1 MFHLQTDWLAMTPR
15 SLPRFSLAPLA
26 AMLALLGASGAHAQ
40 TAPMVAP
47 AASTL
52 DEITVS
58 GERQGSFGSNTV
70 QVGTFRDQNP
80 LDVPLTSNVIT
91 REVLDAQGQRTLY
104 GALRNTAG
112 VTRSQL
118 NGSTYDNI
126 AIRGILVEN
135 RGNYRLN
142 GSLPIINLVDVPLEN
157 KERVEVLK
165 GASSLYYGFVPPSG
179 IVNYVTKRAGAQ
191 PVTSVSTSVNNYG
204 AADIHAD
211 IARRFGADKEF
222 GIRVNAVSGRE
233 DIGIRNFSGKRELLS
248 AALDYRVSPSVNL
261 KFDAEYYKKDS
272 SEQAGITLP
281 TAVGGVITLP
291 RLPGNRSNLAGE
303 WQRYVADATNV
314 LARADVALGDSWLAT
329 FEVGQ
334 ARNTRDRRFSQ
345 FALANRVTGAGTL
358 TVSQQD
364 GQTYENNN
372 LRTELSGRI
381 ATGAIAHELSF
392 GYTGNERSQD
402 SRNSPTLAF
411 AQNLYNPVT
420 IPYTARTAAN
430 ASAPSK
436 ITDKGIYVFDRIVL
450 SEQWQVMA
458 GVRRS
463 DYVSQTTTTR
473 YAAETTS
480 PSVSVM
486 FKPSP
491 RTSVY
496 ASYIEG
502 LEESGTA
509 PAGRANVGE
518 MLPPSVNEQ
527 VELGVKAEVAQG
539 LLLQAAY
546 FDVKRQYTTTDT
558 ARNLFV
564 VGGQARYK
572 GLEFAASG
580 EINRQWSVIASALL
594 MDPKIVQTT
603 VAGELGKAPE
613 NAPKLTWSVFGEY
626 RLPTL
631 PGLALN
637 AGWYYTGKRAVNN
650 LNQAY
655 LDGVGLLGLG
665 ARYRTRL
672 FGTNAVLQANLEN
685 ASNKTY
691 WSTAGNGLL
700 GVGAPR
706 TLRIAA
712 RFDL

>member
-1 MFHLQTDWLAMTPR
+1 MQFH
-15 SLPRFSLAPLA
+15 SSFRFSLAPLA
-26 AMLALLGASGAHAQ
+26 AALALLGTTAARAQ
-40 TAPMVAP
+40 TEP
-47 AASTL
+47 AAGTL
-52 DEITVS
+52 GEVTVS
-58 GERQGSFGSNTV
+58 GERQGSFGSSTV

-80 LDVPLTSNVIT
+80 LDVPLTSNVVT

-118 NGSTYDNI
+118 NGSTYDNV

-191 PVTSVSTSVNNYG
+191 PVTSVATSLNQYG
-204 AADIHAD
+204 AVDIHAD
-211 IARRFGADKEF
+211 IARRFGTDDAL
-222 GIRVNAVSGRE
+222 GLRINAVAGRE
-233 DIGIRNFSGKRELLS
+233 DIGINNFSGKRELLS
-248 AALDYRVSPSVNL
+248 AALDFKVSPAVKL

-281 TAVGGVITLP
+281 AAVNGVITLP
-291 RLPGNRSNLAGE
+291 PTPDSKTNLAGE
-303 WQRYVADATNV
+303 WQRYVADATNL
-314 LARADVALGDSWLAT
+314 LARADVALNDNWLAT

-345 FALANRVTGAGTL
+345 FALTNRVTGAGTL

-364 GQTYENNN
+364 GQSYENNN
-372 LRTELSGRI
+372 IRTELAGRV
-381 ATGAIAHELSF
+381 ATGPIAHELSF
-392 GYTGNERSQD
+392 GYTGNERAQD
-402 SRNSPTLAF
+402 SRNSPTLTF

-420 IPYTARTAAN
+420 IPYTARIAAN
-430 ASAPSK
+430 ANAPSK
-436 ITDKGIYVFDRIVL
+436 ITDKGVYVFDRIVL

-463 DYVSQTTTTR
+463 DYVSETTTTR
-473 YAAETTS
+473 YAAERTS

-486 FKPSP
+486 FKPTP

-502 LEESGTA
+502 LEETGQA
-509 PAGRANVGE
+509 PANRANAGE
-518 MLPPSVNEQ
+518 LLAPSVNEQ
-527 VELGVKAEVAQG
+527 IEFGVKAEVAQG

-546 FDVKRQYTTTDT
+546 FDIKRPSTTVD
-558 ARNLFV
+558 AGNRFV
-564 VGGQARYK
+564 LGGLARYK

-603 VAGELGKAPE
+603 VANELGKAPE
-613 NAPKLTWSVFGEY
+613 NAPKVTWSLFGEY
-626 RLPTL
+626 RLPTV

-650 LNQAY
+650 ANQAY

-672 FGTNAVLQANLEN
+672 FGTKATLQANIDN
-685 ASNKTY
+685 VADKSY

-712 RFDL
+712 KFDI

>member
-1 MFHLQTDWLAMTPR
+1 MHFHFSP
-15 SLPRFSLAPLA
+15 SSFSSRFALAPLA
-26 AMLALLGASGAHAQ
+26 AALALLGASAARAQ
-40 TAPMVAP
+40 TAPVAG
-47 AASTL
+47 TL
-52 DEITVS
+52 GEVTVS
-58 GERQGSFGSNTV
+58 GERQGSFSSSTV

-80 LDVPLTSNVIT
+80 LDVPQTSNVVT

-118 NGSTYDNI
+118 NGSTYDNV

-191 PVTSVSTSVNNYG
+191 PVTSIATSLNQYG
-204 AADIHAD
+204 AVDVHAD
-211 IARRFGADKEF
+211 IARRFGTDDAL
-222 GIRVNAVSGRE
+222 GLRINAVAGRE
-233 DIGIRNFSGKRELLS
+233 DIGINNFSGKRELLS
-248 AALDYRVSPSVNL
+248 AALDFKASQAVKLR
-261 KFDAEYYKKDS
+261 FDAEYYKKDS

-281 TAVGGVITLP
+281 AAVNGVITLP
-291 RLPGNRSNLAGE
+291 PTPDNKTNLAGE
-303 WQRYVADATNV
+303 WQRYVADATNL
-314 LARADVALGDSWLAT
+314 LARADVALNDNWLAT

-372 LRTELSGRI
+372 VRTELAGRV

-392 GYTGNERSQD
+392 GYTGNERAQD
-402 SRNSPTLAF
+402 SRNSPQLTF
-411 AQNLYNPVT
+411 GQNLYNPVT

-430 ASAPSK
+430 ANAPSK

-450 SEQWQVMA
+450 SEQWQVMVGA
-458 GVRRS
+458 RRS
-463 DYVSQTTTTR
+463 DYESQTTTTR
-473 YAAETTS
+473 YSAGKTS
-480 PSVSVM
+480 PSASLM
-486 FKPSP
+486 FKPTP

-496 ASYIEG
+496 ASYLEG
-502 LEESGTA
+502 MEESGTA

-518 MLPPSVNEQ
+518 VLPPSVNEQ
-527 VELGVKAEVAQG
+527 MELGVKAEVAQG

-580 EINRQWSVIASALL
+580 EINKQWSVIASALL

-613 NAPKLTWSVFGEY
+613 NAPKVTWSLFGEY
-626 RLPTL
+626 RLPTVT
-631 PGLALN
+631 GLALN

-672 FGTNAVLQANLEN
+672 FGTNATLQANIDNL
-685 ASNKTY
+685 ADKSY

-712 RFDL
+712 KFDL

>member
-1 MFHLQTDWLAMTPR
+1 MQLH
-15 SLPRFSLAPLA
+15 SSSRFSLAPLA
-26 AMLALLGASGAHAQ
+26 AALALMG
-40 TAPMVAP
+40 AP
-47 AASTL
+47 AARAQTEPGAGTL
-52 DEITVS
+52 GEVTVS
-58 GERQGSFGSNTV
+58 GERQGSFGSSTV

-118 NGSTYDNI
+118 SGSTYDNV

-179 IVNYVTKRAGAQ
+179 IVNYVTKRAGAR
-191 PVTSVSTSVNNYG
+191 PVTSIATSLNQYG
-204 AADIHAD
+204 AVDVHAD
-211 IARRFGADKEF
+211 IARRFGTDDAL
-222 GIRVNAVSGRE
+222 GLRINAAAGRE
-233 DIGIRNFSGKRELLS
+233 DIGINNFSGQRELLS
-248 AALDYRVSPSVNL
+248 AALDVKVSSSVKL

-281 TAVGGVITLP
+281 AAVNGVITLP
-291 RLPGNRSNLAGE
+291 RTPDNKTNLAGE
-303 WQRYVADATNV
+303 WQRYVADATNL
-314 LARADVALGDSWLAT
+314 LARADVALNDNWLAT
-329 FEVGQ
+329 FELGQ

-364 GQTYENNN
+364 GQSYENNN
-372 LRTELSGRI
+372 VRTELAGRV

-392 GYTGNERSQD
+392 GYTGNERAQD

-430 ASAPSK
+430 ANAPSK

-450 SEQWQVMA
+450 SDQWQVMA

-463 DYVSQTTTTR
+463 DYQSETTTTR
-473 YAAETTS
+473 YAAEKTS

-486 FKPSP
+486 FKPTP

-502 LEESGTA
+502 IEESGTA
-509 PAGRANVGE
+509 PASRANAGE
-518 MLPPSVNEQ
+518 VLPPSVNEQ

-546 FDVKRQYTTTDT
+546 FDVKRQYTTTDV

-580 EINRQWSVIASALL
+580 EINRQWAVVASALL
-594 MDPKIVQTT
+594 MDPKIVKTT
-603 VAGELGKAPE
+603 VANELGKAPE
-613 NAPKLTWSVFGEY
+613 NAPKVTYSVFGEY
-626 RLPTL
+626 RLPTI

-637 AGWYYTGKRAVNN
+637 AGWYYTGKRPVNN
-650 LNQAY
+650 ANQAY
-655 LDGVGLLGLG
+655 IDGVGLLSLG

-672 FGTNAVLQANLEN
+672 FGTNATLQANIDNL
-685 ASNKTY
+685 ADKSY

-712 RFDL
+712 RFDF

>member
-1 MFHLQTDWLAMTPR
+1 MGISAVR
-15 SLPRFSLAPLA
+15 
-26 AMLALLGASGAHAQ
+26 AQ
-40 TAPMVAP
+40 TEPVA
-47 AASTL
+47 ATL
-52 DEITVS
+52 GEVIVS

-70 QVGTFRDQNP
+70 QVGTFRDQSP

-118 NGSTYDNI
+118 NGSTYDNV

-191 PVTSVSTSVNNYG
+191 PVTSVATSLNQYG
-204 AADIHAD
+204 AVDLHVD
-211 IARRFGADKEF
+211 IARRFGIDNAL
-222 GIRVNAVSGRE
+222 GIRINAAAGRE
-233 DIGIRNFSGKRELLS
+233 DIGINNFSGKRELLS
-248 AALDYRVSPSVNL
+248 AALDFKVSSSVNL
-261 KFDAEYYKKDS
+261 KLDAEYYKKDS

-291 RLPGNRSNLAGE
+291 RTPGNKTNLAGE
-303 WQRYVADATNV
+303 WQRYVADATNL
-314 LARADVALGDSWLAT
+314 LARADVALNDNWLAT
-329 FEVGQ
+329 FELGQ

-345 FALANRVTGAGTL
+345 FALANLVTGAGTL

-364 GQTYENNN
+364 GQTFENNN
-372 LRTELSGRI
+372 ARAELGGRVL
-381 ATGAIAHELSF
+381 TGSLAHELSI
-392 GYTGNERSQD
+392 GYTSNERAQD
-402 SRNSPTLAF
+402 TRAGIPTLAF
-411 AQNLYNPVT
+411 AQNLYNPVL
-420 IPYTARTAAN
+420 IPFTPRSVAAN
-430 ASAPSK
+430 GSTPSK
-436 ITDKGIYVFDRIVL
+436 ITDKGLYVYDRMAL
-450 SEQWQVMA
+450 SEKWQLLA

-463 DYVSQTTTTR
+463 DYLSETTTTR
-473 YAAETTS
+473 YAAQKTS
-480 PSVSVM
+480 PTVSVM
-486 FKPSP
+486 YKPDP

-502 LEESGTA
+502 MEESGTA
-509 PAGRANVGE
+509 PANRANAGE
-518 MLPPSVNEQ
+518 VLQPSVNKQ

-546 FDVKRQYTTTDT
+546 FDVKRQYTTVD
-558 ARNLFV
+558 APSNLFV
-564 VGGQARYK
+564 VGGEARYK
-572 GLEFAASG
+572 GMEFAASG
-580 EINRQWSVIASALL
+580 EINRQWSLVASALL
-594 MDPKIVQTT
+594 MDPKIVKTT
-603 VAGELGKAPE
+603 VANELGKTPE
-613 NAPKLTWSVFGEY
+613 NAPKVTYSVFGEY
-626 RLPTL
+626 RMPTV
-631 PGLALN
+631 PGLALS
-637 AGWYYTGKRAVNN
+637 AGWYYTGKRPVNN
-650 LNQAY
+650 ANQADI
-655 LDGVGLLGLG
+655 DGVGLLGLG

-672 FGTNAVLQANLEN
+672 FGTHAVLQANLEN
-685 ASNKTY
+685 VTNKTY

-706 TLRIAA
+706 TLRVAA

>member
-1 MFHLQTDWLAMTPR
+1 MHPR
-15 SLPRFSLAPLA
+15 SSLPARFYLAPLA
-26 AMLALLGASGAHAQ
+26 AALALAGGPAALAQ
-40 TAPMVAP
+40 TAS
-47 AASTL
+47 ASGLL
-52 DEITVS
+52 DEVTVT

-91 REVLDAQGQRTLY
+91 REVLDAQGQRTLF

-118 NGSTYDNI
+118 NGSTYDNV

-142 GSLPIINLVDVPLEN
+142 GSLPIVNLVDVPLEN

-191 PVTSVSTSVNNYG
+191 PVTSVATSLNNYG
-204 AADIHAD
+204 AVDLHAD
-211 IARRFGADKEF
+211 IARRFGTDNAF
-222 GIRVNAVSGRE
+222 GLRINAAAGRE
-233 DIGIRNFSGKRELLS
+233 DIGINNYSGKRELLS
-248 AALDYRVSPSVNL
+248 AALDFRASRSVNFKL
-261 KFDAEYYKKDS
+261 DAEYYKRDS
-272 SEQAGITLP
+272 SEQAAITLP
-281 TAVGGVITLP
+281 TAVGGVISLP

-314 LARADVALGDSWLAT
+314 LARADVALNDNWLAT

-364 GQTYENNN
+364 GQEYENNN
-372 LRTELSGRI
+372 VRTELSGRV

-402 SRNSPTLAF
+402 SRNSPTLTF

-430 ASAPSK
+430 ANTPSK
-436 ITDKGIYVFDRIVL
+436 ITDKGIYVFDRILL

-473 YAAETTS
+473 YAAEKTS
-480 PSVSVM
+480 PSVSLM
-486 FKPSP
+486 FKPTP
-491 RTSVY
+491 RMSVY

-502 LEESGTA
+502 LEETGQA
-509 PAGRANVGE
+509 PANRANAGE
-518 MLPPSVNEQ
+518 ILAPSVNEQ

-539 LLLQAAY
+539 LLLQGAY
-546 FDVKRQYTTTDT
+546 FDIKRPSTTVD
-558 ARNLFV
+558 AGNRFV
-564 VGGQARYK
+564 LGGEARYK

-580 EINRQWSVIASALL
+580 EINKQWSVVASALL
-594 MDPKIVQTT
+594 MDPKITSTT
-603 VAGELGKAPE
+603 VASELGKTPE
-613 NAPKLTWSVFGEY
+613 NAPKLTYSVFGEY
-626 RLPTL
+626 RLTEV
-631 PGLALN
+631 PGLSLN
-637 AGWYYTGKRAVNN
+637 AGWYYTGKRPVNN
-650 LNQAY
+650 ANQAY
-655 LDGVGLLGLG
+655 IDGVGLLGLG

-672 FGTNAVLQANLEN
+672 FGSNAIIQANLEN
-685 ASNKTY
+685 ATDKTY

-712 RFDL
+712 KFDL

>member
-1 MFHLQTDWLAMTPR
+1 MHPCS
-15 SLPRFSLAPLA
+15 SLPARFYLAPLA
-26 AMLALLGASGAHAQ
+26 AALALAGGPAALAQ
-40 TAPMVAP
+40 TAS
-47 AASTL
+47 ASGLL
-52 DEITVS
+52 DEVTVT

-91 REVLDAQGQRTLY
+91 REVLDAQGQRTLF

-118 NGSTYDNI
+118 NGSTYDNV

-142 GSLPIINLVDVPLEN
+142 GSLPIVNLVDVPLEN

-179 IVNYVTKRAGAQ
+179 IVNYVTKRAGVQ
-191 PVTSVSTSVNNYG
+191 PVTSVATSLNNYG
-204 AADIHAD
+204 AVDLHAD
-211 IARRFGADKEF
+211 IARRFGTDNAF
-222 GIRVNAVSGRE
+222 GLRINAAAGRE
-233 DIGIRNFSGKRELLS
+233 DIGINNYSGKRELLS
-248 AALDYRVSPSVNL
+248 AALDFRASRSVNFKL
-261 KFDAEYYKKDS
+261 DAEYYKKDS
-272 SEQAGITLP
+272 SEQAAITLP
-281 TAVGGVITLP
+281 TAVGGVISLP

-314 LARADVALGDSWLAT
+314 LARADVALNDNWLAT

-364 GQTYENNN
+364 GQEYENNN
-372 LRTELSGRI
+372 VRTELSGRV

-402 SRNSPTLAF
+402 SRNAPTLTF

-430 ASAPSK
+430 ANTPSK
-436 ITDKGIYVFDRIVL
+436 ITDKGIYVFDRILL

-473 YAAETTS
+473 YAAEKTS
-480 PSVSVM
+480 PSVSLM
-486 FKPSP
+486 FKPTP
-491 RTSVY
+491 RMSVY

-502 LEESGTA
+502 LEETGQA
-509 PAGRANVGE
+509 PANRANAGE
-518 MLPPSVNEQ
+518 ILAPSVNEQ

-539 LLLQAAY
+539 LLLQGAY
-546 FDVKRQYTTTDT
+546 FDIKRPSTTVD
-558 ARNLFV
+558 AANRFV
-564 VGGQARYK
+564 LGGEARYK

-580 EINRQWSVIASALL
+580 EINKQWSVVASALL
-594 MDPKIVQTT
+594 MDPKITSTT
-603 VAGELGKAPE
+603 VASELGKTPE
-613 NAPKLTWSVFGEY
+613 NAPKVTYSVFGEY
-626 RLPTL
+626 RLTEV
-631 PGLALN
+631 PGLSLN
-637 AGWYYTGKRAVNN
+637 AGWYYTGKRPVNN
-650 LNQAY
+650 ANQAY
-655 LDGVGLLGLG
+655 IDGVGLLGLG

-672 FGTNAVLQANLEN
+672 FGSNAIIQANLEN
-685 ASNKTY
+685 ATDKTY

-712 RFDL
+712 KFDL

>member
-1 MFHLQTDWLAMTPR
+1 MQLH
-15 SLPRFSLAPLA
+15 SSSRFSLAPLA
-26 AMLALLGASGAHAQ
+26 AALALMG
-40 TAPMVAP
+40 AP
-47 AASTL
+47 AARAQTEPGAGTL
-52 DEITVS
+52 GEVTVS
-58 GERQGSFGSNTV
+58 GERQGSFGSSTV

-118 NGSTYDNI
+118 SGSTYDNV

-179 IVNYVTKRAGAQ
+179 IVNYVTKRAGAR
-191 PVTSVSTSVNNYG
+191 PVTSIATSLNQYG
-204 AADIHAD
+204 AVDVHAD
-211 IARRFGADKEF
+211 IARRFGTDDAL
-222 GIRVNAVSGRE
+222 GLRINAVAGRE
-233 DIGIRNFSGKRELLS
+233 DIGINNFSGQRELLS
-248 AALDYRVSPSVNL
+248 AALDVKVSPSVKL

-281 TAVGGVITLP
+281 AAVNGVITLP
-291 RLPGNRSNLAGE
+291 RTPDNKTNLAGE
-303 WQRYVADATNV
+303 WQRYVADATNL
-314 LARADVALGDSWLAT
+314 LARADVALNDNWLAT
-329 FEVGQ
+329 FELGQ

-364 GQTYENNN
+364 GQSYENNN
-372 LRTELSGRI
+372 VRTELAGRV

-392 GYTGNERSQD
+392 GYTGNERAQD

-450 SEQWQVMA
+450 SDQWQVMA

-463 DYVSQTTTTR
+463 DYQSETTSTR
-473 YAAETTS
+473 YAAEKTS

-486 FKPSP
+486 FKPTP

-502 LEESGTA
+502 IEESGTA
-509 PAGRANVGE
+509 PASRANAGE
-518 MLPPSVNEQ
+518 VLPPSVNEQ

-546 FDVKRQYTTTDT
+546 FDVKRQYTTTDV

-580 EINRQWSVIASALL
+580 EINRQWAVVASALL
-594 MDPKIVQTT
+594 MDPKIVKTT
-603 VAGELGKAPE
+603 VANELGKAPE
-613 NAPKLTWSVFGEY
+613 NAPKVTYSVFGEY
-626 RLPTL
+626 RLPTI

-637 AGWYYTGKRAVNN
+637 AGWYYTGKRPVNN
-650 LNQAY
+650 ANQAY
-655 LDGVGLLGLG
+655 IDGVGLLSLG

-672 FGTNAVLQANLEN
+672 FGTNATLQANIDNL
-685 ASNKTY
+685 ADKSY

-712 RFDL
+712 RFDF

>member
-1 MFHLQTDWLAMTPR
+1 MHPCS
-15 SLPRFSLAPLA
+15 SLPARFYLAPLA
-26 AMLALLGASGAHAQ
+26 AALALAGGPAALAQ
-40 TAPMVAP
+40 TAS
-47 AASTL
+47 ASGLL
-52 DEITVS
+52 DEVTVT

-91 REVLDAQGQRTLY
+91 REVLDAQGQRTLF

-118 NGSTYDNI
+118 NGSTYDNV

-191 PVTSVSTSVNNYG
+191 PVTSVATSLNNYG
-204 AADIHAD
+204 AVDLHAD
-211 IARRFGADKEF
+211 IARRFGTDNAF
-222 GIRVNAVSGRE
+222 GLRINAAAGRE
-233 DIGIRNFSGKRELLS
+233 DIGINNYSGKRELLS
-248 AALDYRVSPSVNL
+248 AALDFRASRSVNFKL
-261 KFDAEYYKKDS
+261 DAEYYKKDS
-272 SEQAGITLP
+272 SEQAAITLP
-281 TAVGGVITLP
+281 TAVGGVISLP

-314 LARADVALGDSWLAT
+314 LARADVALNDNWLAT

-364 GQTYENNN
+364 GQEYENNN
-372 LRTELSGRI
+372 VRTELSGRV

-402 SRNSPTLAF
+402 SRNAPTLTF

-430 ASAPSK
+430 ANTPSK
-436 ITDKGIYVFDRIVL
+436 ITDKGIYVFDRILL

-473 YAAETTS
+473 YAAEKTS
-480 PSVSVM
+480 PSVSLM
-486 FKPSP
+486 FKPTP
-491 RTSVY
+491 RMSVY

-502 LEESGTA
+502 LEETGQA
-509 PAGRANVGE
+509 PANRANAGE
-518 MLPPSVNEQ
+518 ILAPSVNEQ

-539 LLLQAAY
+539 LLLQGAY
-546 FDVKRQYTTTDT
+546 FDIKRPSTTVD
-558 ARNLFV
+558 AGNRFV
-564 VGGQARYK
+564 LGGEARYK

-580 EINRQWSVIASALL
+580 EINKQWSVVASALL
-594 MDPKIVQTT
+594 MDPKITSTT
-603 VAGELGKAPE
+603 VASELGKTPE
-613 NAPKLTWSVFGEY
+613 NAPKLTYSVFGEY
-626 RLPTL
+626 RLSAV
-631 PGLALN
+631 PGLSLN
-637 AGWYYTGKRAVNN
+637 AGWYYTGKRPVNN
-650 LNQAY
+650 ANQAY
-655 LDGVGLLGLG
+655 IDGVGLLGLG

-672 FGTNAVLQANLEN
+672 FGSNAIIQANLEN
-685 ASNKTY
+685 ATDKTY

-712 RFDL
+712 KFDL

>member
-1 MFHLQTDWLAMTPR
+1 MHIHFSP
-15 SLPRFSLAPLA
+15 SSFSSRFSLAPLA
-26 AMLALLGASGAHAQ
+26 AALALLGASAVRAQ
-40 TAPMVAP
+40 TGP
-47 AASTL
+47 AAGTL
-52 DEITVS
+52 GEVTVS
-58 GERQGSFGSNTV
+58 GERQGSFSSSTV

-80 LDVPLTSNVIT
+80 LDVPQTSNVVT

-118 NGSTYDNI
+118 NGSTYDNV

-191 PVTSVSTSVNNYG
+191 PVTSIATSLNQYG
-204 AADIHAD
+204 AVDVHAD
-211 IARRFGADKEF
+211 IARRFGTDDAL
-222 GIRVNAVSGRE
+222 GLRINAVAGRE
-233 DIGIRNFSGKRELLS
+233 DIGINNFSGKRELLS
-248 AALDYRVSPSVNL
+248 AALDFKVSPSVKL

-272 SEQAGITLP
+272 SEQAAITLP
-281 TAVGGVITLP
+281 AAVNGVITLP
-291 RLPGNRSNLAGE
+291 PTPDNKTNLAGE
-303 WQRYVADATNV
+303 WQRYVADATNL
-314 LARADVALGDSWLAT
+314 LARADVALNDNWLAT
-329 FEVGQ
+329 FELGQ

-345 FALANRVTGAGTL
+345 FALLNRVTGAGTL

-364 GQTYENNN
+364 GQSYENNN
-372 LRTELSGRI
+372 VRTELAGRV

-392 GYTGNERSQD
+392 GYTGNQRAQD
-402 SRNSPTLAF
+402 SRNSPQLTF

-430 ASAPSK
+430 ANAPSK

-450 SEQWQVMA
+450 SEQWQVMVGA
-458 GVRRS
+458 RRS
-463 DYVSQTTTTR
+463 DYKSQTATTR
-473 YAAETTS
+473 YTAEKTS
-480 PSVSVM
+480 PSASVM
-486 FKPSP
+486 FKPTP

-496 ASYIEG
+496 ASYLEG
-502 LEESGTA
+502 MEESGTA

-518 MLPPSVNEQ
+518 VLPPSVNEQ

-603 VAGELGKAPE
+603 VANELGKAPE
-613 NAPKLTWSVFGEY
+613 NAPKVTYSVFGEY
-626 RLPTL
+626 RLPTV

-650 LNQAY
+650 ANQAY

-672 FGTNAVLQANLEN
+672 FGTNATLQANIDN
-685 ASNKTY
+685 VADKSY

-712 RFDL
+712 KFDI

>member
-1 MFHLQTDWLAMTPR
+1 MFHLQTHWLAMTYPFT
-15 SLPRFSLAPLA
+15 PRFSLAPPA
-26 AMLALLGASGAHAQ
+26 AMFALMGATGAHAQ
-40 TAPMVAP
+40 TAPVVAP

-58 GERQGSFGSNTV
+58 GERQGSFGSSTV
-70 QVGTFRDQNP
+70 QVGTFRDQSP
-80 LDVPLTSNVIT
+80 LDVPLTSNVLT

-118 NGSTYDNI
+118 NGSTYDNV

-191 PVTSVSTSVNNYG
+191 PVTSVATSVNNFG
-204 AADIHAD
+204 AVDIHAD
-211 IARRFGADKEF
+211 IARRFGTDNAF
-222 GIRVNAVSGRE
+222 GLRINAAAGRE
-233 DIGIRNFSGKRELLS
+233 DIGINNYSGKRELLS
-248 AALDYRVSPSVNL
+248 AALDFRASRAVNFKL
-261 KFDAEYYKKDS
+261 DAEYYKKDS

-291 RLPGNRSNLAGE
+291 RLPGNRTNLAGE

-314 LARADVALGDSWLAT
+314 LARADVALNDNWLAT

-345 FALANRVTGAGTL
+345 FALANPVTGAGTL
-358 TVSQQD
+358 TVGQQN
-364 GQTYENNN
+364 GQEYKNNN
-372 LRTELSGRI
+372 LRTELSGRVS
-381 ATGAIAHELSF
+381 TGAIAHELSI

-402 SRNSPTLAF
+402 SRNSVNLPGF

-430 ASAPSK
+430 ANTPSK

-450 SEQWQVMA
+450 SGQWQVMA

-473 YAAETTS
+473 YAAEKTS

-486 FKPSP
+486 FKPTP
-491 RTSVY
+491 RVSVY

-502 LEESGTA
+502 LEETGQA
-509 PAGRANVGE
+509 PATRANAGE
-518 MLPPSVNEQ
+518 ILAPSVNEQ

-546 FDVKRQYTTTDT
+546 FDIKRPSTTVD
-558 ARNLFV
+558 AANRFV
-564 VGGQARYK
+564 LGGEARYK

-580 EINRQWSVIASALL
+580 EINRQWSVVASALL
-594 MDPKIVQTT
+594 MDPKIVTTT
-603 VAGELGKAPE
+603 VASELGKTPE
-613 NAPKLTWSVFGEY
+613 NAPRVTYSVFGEY
-626 RLPTL
+626 RLPEL
-631 PGLALN
+631 PGLSFN
-637 AGWYYTGKRAVNN
+637 AGWYYTGKRPVNN
-650 LNQAY
+650 ANQAY
-655 LDGVGLLGLG
+655 IDGVGLLGLG

-672 FGTNAVLQANLEN
+672 FGTQAILQANLEN
-685 ASNKTY
+685 ATDKTY

-712 RFDL
+712 KFDL

>member
-1 MFHLQTDWLAMTPR
+1 MHFHFSP
-15 SLPRFSLAPLA
+15 SSFSSRFALAPLA
-26 AMLALLGASGAHAQ
+26 AALALLGASAARAQ
-40 TAPMVAP
+40 TAPVAG
-47 AASTL
+47 TL
-52 DEITVS
+52 GEVTVS
-58 GERQGSFGSNTV
+58 GERQGSFSSNTV

-80 LDVPLTSNVIT
+80 LDVPQTSNVVT

-118 NGSTYDNI
+118 NGSTYDNV

-142 GSLPIINLVDVPLEN
+142 GSLPIINLIDVPLEN

-191 PVTSVSTSVNNYG
+191 SVTSIATSLNQYG
-204 AADIHAD
+204 AVDVHAD
-211 IARRFGADKEF
+211 IARRFGTDDAL
-222 GIRVNAVSGRE
+222 GLRINAVAGRE
-233 DIGIRNFSGKRELLS
+233 DIGINNFSGKRELLS
-248 AALDYRVSPSVNL
+248 AALDFKVSPAVKL
-261 KFDAEYYKKDS
+261 RFDAEYYKKDS

-281 TAVGGVITLP
+281 AAVNGVITLP
-291 RLPGNRSNLAGE
+291 PTPDNKTNLAGE
-303 WQRYVADATNV
+303 WQRYVADATNL
-314 LARADVALGDSWLAT
+314 LARADVALNDNWLAT

-364 GQTYENNN
+364 GQSYENNN
-372 LRTELSGRI
+372 VRTELAGRV

-392 GYTGNERSQD
+392 GYTGNERAQD
-402 SRNSPTLAF
+402 SRNSPQLTF

-430 ASAPSK
+430 ANAPSK

-450 SEQWQVMA
+450 SEQWQVMVGA
-458 GVRRS
+458 RRS
-463 DYVSQTTTTR
+463 DYESQTATTR
-473 YAAETTS
+473 YTAEKTS

-486 FKPSP
+486 FKPTP

-496 ASYIEG
+496 ASYLEG
-502 LEESGTA
+502 MEESGTA
-509 PAGRANVGE
+509 PAARANVGE
-518 MLPPSVNEQ
+518 VLPPSVNEQ
-527 VELGVKAEVAQG
+527 MELGVKAEVAQG

-580 EINRQWSVIASALL
+580 EINKQWSVIASALL

-603 VAGELGKAPE
+603 VANELGKAPE
-613 NAPKLTWSVFGEY
+613 NAPKVTWSLFGEY
-626 RLPTL
+626 RLPTV

-672 FGTNAVLQANLEN
+672 FGTNATLQANIDN
-685 ASNKTY
+685 VADKSY

-712 RFDL
+712 KFDI